1 MKPGTITCIKC
12 SETKPADDRNFKR
25 HSVRKTL
32 SNVCRDC
39 MNAEKRKAYHK
50 NRRSVNTQRADYY
63 RKNRDKLLD
72 MSRTAINKRHIEA
85 KEVYEAL
92 PDSEKMLCNNP
103 DCENTTSFSDSIH
116 SVEPQRYCSGT
127 CKARA
132 YEYSNKGNA
141 FHSRR
146 TLAMVGKMALA
157 AKDGGMAIENF
168 RDLYNT
174 FNFTGVPSRSFKA
187 RSLQLK
193 DIAKGAKINPSSLSG
208 ALNSKI
214 RVTILPNISRPIL
227 TSIATQSN
235 HGKSVLKN
243 EIIKDEIENAIVI
256 GNKRLKRT
264 VRSIYYFM
272 NPSNDFPTDE
282 LIQADKMRKVIKQY
296 IEHNPNVNERILDT
310 KLGLDK
316 RAVQL
321 LMNYEA
327 LEYVNADLVR
337 HMCRRLVGEST
348 VSTIYEREYVTT
360 KTD

>member
-1 MKPGTITCIKC
+1 
-12 SETKPADDRNFKR
+12 
-25 HSVRKTL
+25 
-32 SNVCRDC
+32 
-39 MNAEKRKAYHK
+39 
-50 NRRSVNTQRADYY
+50 
-63 RKNRDKLLD
+63 
-72 MSRTAINKRHIEA
+72 
-85 KEVYEAL
+85 
-92 PDSEKMLCNNP
+92 
-103 DCENTTSFSDSIH
+103 
-116 SVEPQRYCSGT
+116 
-127 CKARA
+127 
-132 YEYSNKGNA
+132 
-141 FHSRR
+141 
-146 TLAMVGKMALA
+146 MVGKMALA